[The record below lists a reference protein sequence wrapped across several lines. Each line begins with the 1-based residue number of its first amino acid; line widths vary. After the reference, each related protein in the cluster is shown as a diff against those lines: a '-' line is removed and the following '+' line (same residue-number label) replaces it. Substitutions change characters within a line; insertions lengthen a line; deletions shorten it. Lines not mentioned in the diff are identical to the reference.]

1 MMNEVS
7 DKLLED
13 IKNNIDRTWKDDAAD
28 KKLSG
33 IILRGCNRIND
44 ICGCEFDYEQEN
56 TAKELLI
63 SYVMYAL
70 AGALDDWQ
78 KNYSQDIN
86 RLQLIQ
92 EVKAYADREASEQGT
107 V

>member
-1 MMNEVS
+1 MNEVS

-13 IKNNIDRTWKDDAAD
+13 IKNNIDRTWSDDAAD
-28 KKLSG
+28 KKLCG
-33 IILRGCNRIND
+33 IILRGCNRINE
-44 ICGCEFDYEQEN
+44 ICGCDFNYEEEN
-56 TAKELLI
+56 SAKELLI

-78 KNYSQDIN
+78 RNYSSDIN
-86 RLQLIQ
+86 RLQLLQ
-92 EVKAYADREASEQGT
+92 EVKAYVDGQTGEQGA

>member
-1 MMNEVS
+1 MTNEIS

-13 IKNNIDRTWKDDAAD
+13 TKNNIDRTWKDDAAD
-28 KKLSG
+28 KKLSS

-70 AGALDDWQ
+70 AGALDDWL
-78 KNYSQDIN
+78 KNYSSDLN
-86 RLQLIQ
+86 RLQLLQ
-92 EVKAYADREASEQGT
+92 EVKAYVDGQTGEQGA

>member
-1 MMNEVS
+1 MQEVS
-7 DKLLED
+7 GKLLED
-13 IKNNIDRTWKDDAAD
+13 IKNNIDRTWSDDAAD

-44 ICGCEFDYEQEN
+44 ICGCELDYEQEN

-86 RLQLIQ
+86 RLQLLQ
-92 EVKAYADREASEQGT
+92 EVKAYVTGQTGEQG
-107 V
+107 VV